1 MPDSI
6 DFAAT
11 FGRLAAEGLRE
22 QTTRL
27 GGVDVRLV
35 RVPGDYEGTWDHHD
49 HSAETVVVWSGDFT
63 VDYGGRSLQLSPGQC
78 CVIPAGVEHRAAS
91 RAGAEIILFQNS
103 HTL

>member
-63 VDYGGRSLQLSPGQC
+63 VDYGGRSLQLGPGQC
-78 CVIPAGVEHRAAS
+78 CVIPVGVEHRAAS